1 VTAVEIGQMVGAV
14 ITAALSGVA
23 ASHARGAMR
32 SASSPSNDIS
42 EIRAAV
48 DRLEASMSLTL
59 RRLAHLEA
67 NLESIEMTPP
77 KAWRPRHPSTSD
89 E

>member
-1 VTAVEIGQMVGAV
+1 MIGSG
-14 ITAALSGVA
+14 IGAALAGIA
-23 ASHARGAMR
+23 ASHAAGAKR

-77 KAWRPRHPSTSD
+77 RAWRHRHPSTSD